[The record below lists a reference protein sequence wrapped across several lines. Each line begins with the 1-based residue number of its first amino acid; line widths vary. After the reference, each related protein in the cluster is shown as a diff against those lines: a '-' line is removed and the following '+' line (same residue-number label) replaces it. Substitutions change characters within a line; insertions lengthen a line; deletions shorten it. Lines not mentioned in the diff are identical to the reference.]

1 MEFRTMIWEEL
12 GDNGDGEMVYQRVDD
27 DGTVRIT
34 AVKGYPELDAYLA
47 WVEAGNKPE
56 DFWKQNESEI

>member
-1 MEFRTMIWEEL
+1 MIWEEL
-12 GDNGDGEMVYQRVDD
+12 GDNGDGTMVYQRLDD
-27 DGTVRIT
+27 DGKVRLT

-56 DFWKQNESEI
+56 DFWAQGEEL

>member
-1 MEFRTMIWEEL
+1 MIWEEI
-12 GDNGDGEMVYQRVDD
+12 GANDDSVMVYQRVDD
-27 DGTVRIT
+27 DGKARTT
-34 AVKGYPELDAYLA
+34 AVKGHPELDAYLA